1 MLRLDDID
9 VYLRQITYE
18 EKISRTAERFIQKAK
33 WLPLSH
39 RFELY
44 KKSVFYFQQLRT
56 KEYDKHDAFIK
67 EINAYGEKLALE
79 RKMLQQGEMEVNQII
94 NALHLSKI
102 KQKQKTTRD
111 NIIASAKYNYV
122 LPPMI
127 FWNEIELKLEL
138 SKIAVEFGQQGNL
151 EIDKGHSFQYSIS
164 VFFPTEFVK

>member
-1 MLRLDDID
+1 
-9 VYLRQITYE
+9 
-18 EKISRTAERFIQKAK
+18 
-33 WLPLSH
+33 
-39 RFELY
+39 
-44 KKSVFYFQQLRT
+44 
-56 KEYDKHDAFIK
+56 
-67 EINAYGEKLALE
+67 
-79 RKMLQQGEMEVNQII
+79 MLQQGEMEVNQII